1 MMYDASLGGC
11 AAKRGKG
18 GDGQVDMNL
27 TCASSPYQGVP
38 NETSLRV
45 SCHEKGAV
53 AKFDV
58 EAT

>member
-1 MMYDASLGGC
+1 MKYDASLGGC

-18 GDGQVDMNL
+18 RMDRWS
-27 TCASSPYQGVP
+27 CASSPYQGVP